1 MHFLDPKTDGE
12 FMAELRDASLLPP
25 DVLER
30 IDAQM
35 GRPET
40 GTLDELLLAGADAI
54 SEPDWIAWLI
64 RRHGCHRFGPVVWAA
79 AAGTRVPG
87 ELAALSN
94 LPYGVSADG
103 GLLMA
108 TLRPDRRADGAE
120 RFGAPRLLWAA
131 ATLRESRALRVAW
144 TARGMEAR

>member
-25 DVLER
+25 DILER
-30 IDAQM
+30 IDAAM

-64 RRHGCHRFGPVVWAA
+64 RRHGCHRFGPVIRAA
-79 AAGTRVPG
+79 AVGARVHGEVAG
-87 ELAALSN
+87 LSN
-94 LPYGVSADG
+94 LPYEVSADG

-108 TLRPDRRADGAE
+108 TLRPDRRAEAAE
-120 RFGAPRLLWAA
+120 RFRAPRLLWAA
-131 ATLRESRALRVAW
+131 ATLRESRSLRSAW
-144 TARGMEAR
+144 SARGAEAR